1 MSDNDIT
8 PADVEELMNVF
19 GMDSAMFKQT
29 PSTKKKKKGR
39 DTTERSEQ
47 LAKKKQEIKDLKQNL
62 EILKREKNRH
72 QRDSGT
78 ALDRINELEGE
89 RDELLRHIDTL
100 DKRIEELNS
109 YGREDILDMDD
120 YLASELDYQTNYIKK
135 ELERIADYYEISKRK
150 KRKDELIEV
159 IVLFEKDPVNIQ
171 KVYQRKKLWRYIEE
185 IRKDKYLRQFL
196 ILD

>member
-1 MSDNDIT
+1 MIQNDSPNLHYSLQENKKNNDNVSYE
-8 PADVEELMNVF
+8 DVLQQVETLDE
-19 GMDSAMFKQT
+19 
-29 PSTKKKKKGR
+29 
-39 DTTERSEQ
+39 
-47 LAKKKQEIKDLKQNL
+47 
-62 EILKREKNRH
+62 
-72 QRDSGT
+72 
-78 ALDRINELEGE
+78 ALDEALPDLEATYIYE
-89 RDELLRHIDTL
+89 
-100 DKRIEELNS
+100 
-109 YGREDILDMDD
+109 EDILGMDD